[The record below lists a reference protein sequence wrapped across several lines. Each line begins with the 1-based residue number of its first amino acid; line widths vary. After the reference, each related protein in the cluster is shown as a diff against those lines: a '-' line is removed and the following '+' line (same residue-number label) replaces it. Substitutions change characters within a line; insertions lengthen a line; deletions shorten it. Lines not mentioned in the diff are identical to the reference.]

1 MTTHSPKRVSHT
13 TTNNIINLMKNL
25 SELVIIMGRYLGIYA
40 KDSLDELLLTTHHNS
55 SYGGRSREVER
66 NAVNHY
72 IDDLRSCD
80 ELNDYNEIEWR
91 DDFPYETIKEDINK
105 TMEIENEVERSEDSM
120 RKPNGDNFPY
130 IRGHSNPY

>member
-1 MTTHSPKRVSHT
+1 MNTHSHT

-25 SELVIIMGRYLGIYA
+25 SKLVIIMGRYLGIYA

-72 IDDLRSCD
+72 ID
-80 ELNDYNEIEWR
+80 ELNDEIEWR
-91 DDFPYETIKEDINK
+91 DDFPYEITNDDINK
-105 TMEIENEVERSEDSM
+105 TMEIERSEDSM